1 MKGHKFLKVTG
12 ILMIIAA
19 VFSIIAGVLVG
30 GLGVLAAGLG
40 AESGLTFP
48 YWAALFLTLVGG
60 ICQMIAGIKG
70 IKHSKRSE
78 KAGKLIVWGAI
89 VAVFSVLS
97 IVMSLVNGGEFN
109 VVSVLTGI
117 AIPALYI
124 YGAVLNVS
132 LRIASGRHPR
142 SHCGRRRNIYGTGI
156 DLEAYFVKVIVV
168 DEYGDVEIIGVFIP
182 RGIVTDLP
190 TVLILTFK
198 FRAALVNVEITAG
211 HVCKIQNIRVGFREI
226 SGTCH
231 HEFSRVLV
239 KKHLGV
245 RAERSG
251 CVECRDLFLVF
262 FPVIKLCL
270 DFLNSAVAS
279 IREPRGKLLGAVFAE
294 IAVFKLAV
302 AK

>member
-30 GLGVLAAGLG
+30 GLG

-48 YWAALFLTLVGG
+48 YWAALILTLVGG

-109 VVSVLTGI
+109 VVSILTGI

-124 YGAVLNVS
+124 YGAVLNS
-132 LRIASGRHPR
+132 KAD
-142 SHCGRRRNIYGTGI
+142 T
-156 DLEAYFVKVIVV
+156 
-168 DEYGDVEIIGVFIP
+168 
-182 RGIVTDLP
+182 
-190 TVLILTFK
+190 
-198 FRAALVNVEITAG
+198 
-211 HVCKIQNIRVGFREI
+211 Q
-226 SGTCH
+226 
-231 HEFSRVLV
+231 
-239 KKHLGV
+239 
-245 RAERSG
+245 
-251 CVECRDLFLVF
+251 
-262 FPVIKLCL
+262 
-270 DFLNSAVAS
+270 
-279 IREPRGKLLGAVFAE
+279 
-294 IAVFKLAV
+294 
-302 AK
+302 